1 MLPTPTDSI
10 FIISSFT
17 LNRSPPNID
26 VIPLNFIRSSV
37 VNISLARVVVTAVD
51 TIGDWTILSKQSRT
65 LAFAF
70 VATNLWEVPIPT
82 LVKLTDSGT
91 ERRAFLALSVTLMKL
106 SSTLIANTS
115 LGNLSVH
122 PIPVNPLV
130 FAIPIAWVVPAPAWT
145 YLIFSPLTK
154 KWLGISIVSSVMSMI
169 VESLPSKLLSKI
181 VSWLC
186 VKLNDLL
193 ISLSVPV

>member
-1 MLPTPTDSI
+1 M
-10 FIISSFT
+10 
-17 LNRSPPNID
+17 
-26 VIPLNFIRSSV
+26 
-37 VNISLARVVVTAVD
+37 D
-51 TIGDWTILSKQSRT
+51 TTGDWTILSKQSRT
-65 LAFAF
+65 LALAF
-70 VATNLWEVPIPT
+70 VATNLWDVPIPT

-91 ERRAFLALSVTLMKL
+91 ERRAFLALSVTLILL

-115 LGNLSVH
+115 FGSLLVN
-122 PIPVNPLV
+122 PIPENPLV
-130 FAIPIAWVVPAPAWT
+130 FAIPIACVVPAPAWT

-154 KWLGISIVSSVMSMI
+154 KWLGNSIVSSVVSMI

-186 VKLNDLL
+186 VKLNALL